1 MRYSTE
7 LKCKKYVKGCGFL
20 SFPGKC
26 GDKFLITLMNT
37 TTKTGIDAAKTASER
52 IDHEQA

>member
-7 LKCKKYVKGCGFL
+7 LKCEKCVEGCGFL
-20 SFPGKC
+20 SFTRKC
-26 GDKFLITLMNT
+26 GDKFLKTLMNT
-37 TTKTGIDAAKTASER
+37 ATKTGIDAAKTASER